1 MNASLASTGIATLDD
16 VLGGGLPRSRLFLV
30 QGDPGAGK
38 TTLGLQFLLAGATNG
53 EKGLYVTLSE
63 TEDEIKSVAA
73 SHGWSLD
80 RLALFELSAFD
91 QSASLEQDNSLFDFA
106 EAELQGT
113 TKTMLARIEQ
123 VNPAR
128 VVFDSLSEVRLLA
141 QSSLRYRRQLLALKQ
156 YFAGKECTVVLLD
169 DRTSEAGDPQL
180 QSLAN
185 GVLSMEQVPPLYGED
200 RRRLRVVKLRGRKFR
215 GGYHDFVIRTGG
227 LEVFPRLV
235 AAEHGTQLRG
245 KSISSGIPALDALLG
260 GGLDGGTSTL
270 IIGPAGCGKSSL
282 ALHYAMA
289 AAQQGGRVAIYAFDE
304 GLGTLFSRGRTLG
317 LDIAAEVQAGRAIVQ
332 RVDPA
337 EMGPGEFAWTVR
349 RAVEEK
355 GARVVVIDSLNGY
368 LQSMPEHGLLTVQM
382 HELLTYL
389 AEMGVVTIL
398 VMAQHGL
405 IGHMQSTVDISYLSD
420 TVVMLRFFEAD
431 GRVRKAI
438 SVLKKRSGQHED
450 TIREMSLGAGGLRV
464 GEVLR
469 EFHGVLTG
477 IPTYAGAGRGLIER

>member
-1 MNASLASTGIATLDD
+1 MDASLASTGIATLDD

-38 TTLGLQFLLAGATNG
+38 TTLGLQFLLAGAANS

-113 TKTMLARIEQ
+113 TKTLLARIEQ

-185 GVLSMEQVPPLYGED
+185 GVLSLEQVPPLYGED

-227 LEVFPRLV
+227 IEVFPRLV
-235 AAEHGTQLRG
+235 AAEHGTKLRG

-317 LDIAAEVQAGRAIVQ
+317 MDVAAEVEAGRAIVQ

-337 EMGPGEFAWTVR
+337 EMGPGEFAWNVR

-355 GARVVVIDSLNGY
+355 GARVVVIDSLN
-368 LQSMPEHGLLTVQM
+368 
-382 HELLTYL
+382 
-389 AEMGVVTIL
+389 
-398 VMAQHGL
+398 
-405 IGHMQSTVDISYLSD
+405 
-420 TVVMLRFFEAD
+420 
-431 GRVRKAI
+431 
-438 SVLKKRSGQHED
+438 
-450 TIREMSLGAGGLRV
+450 
-464 GEVLR
+464 
-469 EFHGVLTG
+469 
-477 IPTYAGAGRGLIER
+477 